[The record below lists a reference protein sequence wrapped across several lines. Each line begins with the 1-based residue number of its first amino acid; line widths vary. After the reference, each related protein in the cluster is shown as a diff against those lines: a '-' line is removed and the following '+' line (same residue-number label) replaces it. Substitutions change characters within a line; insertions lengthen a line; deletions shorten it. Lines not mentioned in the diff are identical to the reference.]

1 MKIKK
6 LIDKFQEKEN
16 FLIKSNIKRETKTGK
31 YGHLDLVDEKG
42 IHGWFV
48 NLDNPD
54 DNELTVKINGIEVG
68 KVKPS
73 FQREDINSVLM
84 KKLNTGFLIKWEAL
98 NLPKDIL
105 NKENW
110 KIELYFDN
118 YMIEKPLE
126 IKKVNF
132 IKKEDKNIK
141 EDVNQ
146 SNFDSMETLS
156 VKGFIDNAIT
166 FEDKTIVMGWCIHT
180 DSQDVFLEDDE
191 GNEFSFDSEFVFRYT
206 RNDIIPLLDGYT
218 EVNPETGFLCILP
231 SKTKN
236 LTLKYGMTTLSKKE
250 VEYFSQ
256 TFKEMLGIL
265 FSIIH
270 NTPDF
275 IDFAKFIRE
284 NILEEYLKKRKQ
296 SLENLNVNVY
306 EYGEQIENPEVSII
320 IPIYK
325 RFDFVEH
332 QILEFIKD
340 NYIKEKAEIIY
351 ILDDPGIKE
360 AFETEI
366 GLLYKMFRFPIKW
379 IDGQVNRGF
388 SGANNL
394 GAKHT
399 KGEHILFLNSDCIPK
414 KEGWLK
420 EMVELLKNNEEI
432 GIVGCRL
439 LYPDGSIQHAGM
451 EFKYLKEWDVYLN
464 HHPYL
469 GLDPILDPSKDIT
482 EYPAVTGACMLMRK
496 TDFEAVGGWD
506 GLYLIGDFE
515 DSDLCLKV
523 NTILNKKIIYTP
535 LVELTHLER
544 QSYRY
549 FSDDTTKLRI
559 TLYNAKRHYDKWK
572 EVLDLKG
579 TEF

>member
-1 MKIKK
+1 MKI
-6 LIDKFQEKEN
+6 
-16 FLIKSNIKRETKTGK
+16 LIKASKKIIKKIKRFFIDENQFIKPNLRKDSKVGV
-31 YGHLDLVDEKG
+31 YGHLDFIDEKG
-42 IHGWFV
+42 IYGWFV
-48 NLDNPD
+48 NLDNPN
-54 DNELTVKINGIEVG
+54 DNELTIKIDGIEVG

-73 FQREDINSVLM
+73 FQREDINNILDDTVIS
-84 KKLNTGFLIKWEAL
+84 GFFIKWD
-98 NLPKDIL
+98 NLDISGSIL
-105 NKENW
+105 NQKE
-110 KIELYFDN
+110 KII
-118 YMIEKPLE
+118 IEIYYKDVKFEQSKAINLNS
-126 IKKVNF
+126 ITKAFIVN
-132 IKKEDKNIK
+132 
-141 EDVNQ
+141 
-146 SNFDSMETLS
+146 
-156 VKGFIDNAIT
+156 
-166 FEDKTIVMGWCIHT
+166 DKTIVVGHYLCIENQT
-180 DSQDVFLEDDE
+180 VFLEDEHGKRYFLDT
-191 GNEFSFDSEFVFRYT
+191 NLVFKYT
-206 RNDIIPLLDGYT
+206 RNDISPLLLKYSIS
-218 EVNPETGFLCILP
+218 NLKTGFIYIIN
-231 SKTKN
+231 SKIN
-236 LTLKYGMTTLSKKE
+236 RLTLKMINSEKEDLVLNSKE
-250 VEYFSQ
+250 VEIFTDDIKS
-256 TFKEMLGIL
+256 IVNSL
-265 FSIIH
+265 FGLTENIH
-270 NTPDF
+270 DF
-275 IDFAKFIRE
+275 INFAKFIRE